1 MADFA
6 DEYSSPDDW
15 QTSTDAPTPAPA
27 PDFATDFAK
36 AQRQNEWGTD
46 DSTNPVSSGAWQT
59 ADFLQLNRDVTDALG
74 YTDPEKASFDPVY
87 SKTPPPPPPEDKGF
101 VKTIMEFIKNP
112 ENKNITALG
121 SSFLSGMFNQ
131 KYKQA
136 QSDAQK
142 SNAEANMMNANTSA
156 AAQALKEKNN
166 KAVGLINFKQGDN
179 KYQDL
184 MAEKRARSGAPL

>member
-59 ADFLQLNRDVTDALG
+59 ADFLQLNSDVTDALG

-87 SKTPPPPPPEDKGF
+87 SKTPPPEDKGF

-136 QSDAQK
+136 QSDALK

>member
-6 DEYSSPDDW
+6 DKYSSP
-15 QTSTDAPTPAPA
+15 DAPTPAPA

-36 AQRQNEWGTD
+36 AQRQNAWATA
-46 DSTNPVSSGAWQT
+46 DSTNPVSVGAWQT

-74 YTDPEKASFDPVY
+74 YTDPEKASFAPVY

-136 QSDAQK
+136 QSDELK
-142 SNAEANMMNANTSA
+142 SNAEAHMMNANTSA

>member
-59 ADFLQLNRDVTDALG
+59 ADFLQLNSDVTDALG

-87 SKTPPPPPPEDKGF
+87 SKTPPPEDKGF

-121 SSFLSGMFNQ
+121 SSFLSGMFNR

-136 QSDAQK
+136 QSDALK

>member
-46 DSTNPVSSGAWQT
+46 DSTNPVSGGAWQT
-59 ADFLQLNRDVTDALG
+59 ADFLQLNSDVTDALG

-87 SKTPPPPPPEDKGF
+87 SKTPPPEDKGF
-101 VKTIMEFIKNP
+101 VKTIMEFIQNP

-136 QSDAQK
+136 QSDALK

-184 MAEKRARSGAPL
+184 MAEKRARSGAPV

>member
-1 MADFA
+1 MADFTNK
-6 DEYSSPDDW
+6 YSSPDDW

-59 ADFLQLNRDVTDALG
+59 ADLLQLNSDVTDALG

-87 SKTPPPPPPEDKGF
+87 SKTPPPEGEGF
-101 VKTIMEFIKNP
+101 VKTIMEFINNP

-136 QSDAQK
+136 QSDALK